1 MLQTEVRTL
10 LDSRRVAYRTIPHER
25 CLTAQEIAAAAH
37 IPGREMAK
45 TVMVKLDGE
54 LAMAVLP
61 AHERVDL
68 DRLRRVAGAREV
80 TLALES
86 EFKDRFPGCETGA
99 MPPFGNLYGMRVF
112 VAEHLAQDHAIA
124 FNCGDHRE
132 LVQLDYRDFAKLV
145 EPTVGDIVVH

>member
-1 MLQTEVRTL
+1 MLQTEVRSL

-25 CLTAQEIAAAAH
+25 FLTAQEIAQSAH

-61 AHERVDL
+61 ADERVHL
-68 DRLRRVAGAREV
+68 GRLRQVSGAEEV
-80 TLALES
+80 SLALES

-112 VAEHLAQDHAIA
+112 VAEHLAADHPIA
-124 FNCGDHRE
+124 FNCGDHQE
-132 LVQLDYRDFAKLV
+132 LVQLRYEDFAALV
-145 EPTVGDIVVH
+145 QPTVGDIVIH

>member
-1 MLQTEVRTL
+1 MLQTEVRSL

-25 CLTAQEIAAAAH
+25 FLTAQEIAAAAH

-68 DRLRRVAGAREV
+68 GRLRQVAGANEV

-112 VAEHLAQDHAIA
+112 VAEHLAEDQAIA

-132 LVQLDYRDFAKLV
+132 LVQMRYRDFAGIV
-145 EPTVGDIVVH
+145 QPRVGDIVIH